1 MEMLKLVS
9 SQRGNQITSIRLRRV
24 RKKKKRVFDWGSRV
38 PEGAKV

>member
-9 SQRGNQITSIRLRRV
+9 SQRGNQIISIRLRRV
-24 RKKKKRVFDWGSRV
+24 RKKKRVFDWGSRV